1 MDPHQGGGLPSL
13 SQYCIAVESLRVQDF
28 SPPPRF
34 RTSTSQ
40 KFMAVTNYS
49 VP

>member
-28 SPPPRF
+28 AATAFSYHQHRENSW
-34 RTSTSQ
+34 R
-40 KFMAVTNYS
+40 
-49 VP
+49 